1 AARPFRAHVP
11 ARPLREGG
19 ARADRAALGAHPR
32 RGGRR
37 RRGRADRR
45 PRARNAAYRQPHPA
59 PRTRRR
65 RGAPPGSRHDRD
77 RRGGARAARGR
88 RGRARAV
95 RPRPPALRRRALRRR
110 PGGALDARGGA
121 RRGSRDDR
129 GRLRAVSAPA
139 GIPAADAPWPGGDR
153 PGPRAPRGKSLFRNP
168 VLRAILGAMSTEA
181 APRADAAAQ
190 SVGATDLFVLRRVG
204 GNRFVHFG
212 GAGRGAGWAGLVEV
226 STDDEASLRET
237 LQSGRPVRLDHGG
250 KELVFGPYYARAAAF
265 VPVTND
271 VVVVFG
277 GDGAAL
283 EEPSDDALHSAAM
296 LAAESVGSVTPA
308 KALADQLE
316 ELEAMRTALIAPA
329 GNDVEETARA
339 LALCVAEAL
348 SCELAA
354 VYLAEPERVVVAERG
369 WSLKSSTEEIRAALA
384 SVLAHGRFPYCVQ
397 DAAVVKLPEP
407 LDRERGI
414 RSYYLLE
421 L

>member
-1 AARPFRAHVP
+1 M
-11 ARPLREGG
+11 
-19 ARADRAALGAHPR
+19 
-32 RGGRR
+32 
-37 RRGRADRR
+37 
-45 PRARNAAYRQPHPA
+45 
-59 PRTRRR
+59 
-65 RGAPPGSRHDRD
+65 
-77 RRGGARAARGR
+77 
-88 RGRARAV
+88 
-95 RPRPPALRRRALRRR
+95 
-110 PGGALDARGGA
+110 
-121 RRGSRDDR
+121 
-129 GRLRAVSAPA
+129 SA
-139 GIPAADAPWPGGDR
+139 
-153 PGPRAPRGKSLFRNP
+153 
-168 VLRAILGAMSTEA
+168 E

-212 GAGRGAGWAGLVEV
+212 GAGRGSGWAGLVEV
-226 STDDEASLRET
+226 STDEEASLRET

-277 GDGAAL
+277 GDGTAL
-283 EEPSDDALHSAAM
+283 EEPSDDALQSAAV
-296 LAAESVGSVTPA
+296 LAADSVGSVTPA

-316 ELEAMRTALIAPA
+316 ELEALRTALTVPT
-329 GNDVEETARA
+329 GKDVEETARA

-348 SCELAA
+348 SCELAV

-369 WSLKSSTEEIRAALA
+369 WSLQSPVEDVRAALA

-407 LDRERGI
+407 LDGEGGV

-421 L
+421 LTGIARGVLFVAHTDAAPRGFTLLCRRLGQRLAGVLSARLGVAVTQEWCAQEARRLQTEFAGLDSAP